1 MHPTL
6 FRFEDLPVIGDLT
19 IRTYGTMMAIAFLT
33 CYFIL
38 KWELKRRQQESI
50 IATDIV
56 FWAALGGIVGGRLFY
71 LFEHFSRTIE
81 DPLHMIFSGSGLVF
95 HGGLIGGTIAVII
108 FLLKKNKPLG
118 MYADVI
124 GPLLL
129 IGHGIGRIG
138 CFFAGCC
145 HGIHTNCFLGVT
157 FPEGSNAYYHQ
168 IQEGL
173 IDYSAGK
180 PLPVHPTQLYEMGF
194 NFIMAFLLI
203 KYIRPKLKYRWSTF
217 ALYFIITGFERFFIE
232 FIRINPKGFFGLT
245 NYQYSS
251 LFLVF
256 AGTVILKWFAKR
268 PKTELD
274 MGK

>member
-6 FRFEDLPVIGDLT
+6 FRIEDLPIIGDLT
-19 IRTYGTMMAIAFLT
+19 IRTYGLMMAIAFLT

-38 KWELKRRQQESI
+38 QWEVKRRNQKPV
-50 IATDIV
+50 IAADIV
-56 FWAALGGIVGGRLFY
+56 FWAAIGGIFGGRLFY
-71 LFEHFSRTIE
+71 IFEHSASFLE
-81 DPLHMIFSGSGLVF
+81 DPLGMIFSGSGLVF

-108 FLLKKNKPLG
+108 FLLKKKKPLG
-118 MYADVI
+118 MYADI
-124 GPLLL
+124 IAPLLL

-157 FPEGSNAYYHQ
+157 FPKDSNAFHHQ
-168 IQEGL
+168 IQEEL
-173 IDYSAGK
+173 IDFSANH

-194 NFIMAFLLI
+194 NFIMAFVLI
-203 KYIRPKLKYRWSTF
+203 KYIRPKLKYRWTTF
-217 ALYFIITGFERFFIE
+217 ALYFIITGTERFFIE
-232 FIRINPKGFFGLT
+232 FIRINPEGFLGLT

-251 LFLVF
+251 LFLIIM
-256 AGTVILKWFAKR
+256 GIVILQWIPKQK
-268 PKTELD
+268 KTELD

>member
-6 FRFEDLPVIGDLT
+6 FRFENLPIIGDLT
-19 IRTYGTMMAIAFLT
+19 IRTYGLMMALAFLT
-33 CYFIL
+33 TYFIL
-38 KWELKRRQQESI
+38 QWELKRRQQEPT
-50 IATDIV
+50 IAADIV
-56 FWAALGGIVGGRLFY
+56 FWAAIGGIVGGRLFY
-71 LFEHFSRTIE
+71 LFEHFSRTLQ
-81 DPLHMIFSGSGLVF
+81 DPLGMIFSGSGLVF

-108 FLLKKNKPLG
+108 FLLKKGKPLG

-145 HGIHTNCFLGVT
+145 HGVCTNSFLGVT
-157 FPEGSNAYYHQ
+157 FPKDSNAFHHQ

-173 IDYSAGK
+173 INYSANH

-194 NFIMAFLLI
+194 NFIMAFVLI

-217 ALYFIITGFERFFIE
+217 ALYFIITGAERFIIE
-232 FIRINPKGFFGLT
+232 FIRVNPKGFLGLT
-245 NYQYSS
+245 NYQYTS
-251 LFLVF
+251 LFLIL
-256 AGTVILKWFAKR
+256 AGAVILKWFAKQPR
-268 PKTELD
+268 TELD